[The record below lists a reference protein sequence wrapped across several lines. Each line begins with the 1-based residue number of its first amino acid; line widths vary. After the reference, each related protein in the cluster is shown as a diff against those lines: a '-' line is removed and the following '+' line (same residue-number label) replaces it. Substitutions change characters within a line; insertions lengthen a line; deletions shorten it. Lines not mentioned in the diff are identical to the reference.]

1 MDNSQTEI
9 DHPLEIFVRQDP
21 KQIPEYNLI
30 KIKNEKN
37 GIKTYNGYTYIKDLG
52 SGLFSK
58 VKLVEKDNKYYSM
71 KVINKS
77 KLQKKK
83 KGFAKDKD
91 GKLIINSMLEGALK
105 EIAILKKTSHPNIV
119 QLHEILYDNN
129 ENKIYLILEYCSKGQ
144 IMEYDEDEDE
154 FYINK
159 NFYKEKENLNS
170 NYTEDEIRHF
180 IRQIVLGIEYL
191 HSNGIIHRDIKP
203 DNILINENNE
213 IKITDFNVSAML
225 ENLNDDDIGKKIE
238 GNFYFRAPETVENNM
253 ENHIKGKP
261 IDIWA
266 LGVTAYILAYKKFPF
281 ESEDGDIFVLFDNI
295 CKKQFK
301 IDDDKI
307 NNYSSGFVNFLELCL
322 EKDPNKRITIEDIKK
337 LPWIDENCRNSLR
350 DSKSPDIIRVSN
362 NDIKNAVGF
371 FTTVKL
377 VKKIASIT
385 LGKLGTNDYLNPIS
399 LAIKNAIENI
409 KSLRTSC
416 SQQLLSEENNNLILN
431 KSFHLYSDSSYY
443 SEDDENNNNNNDENE
458 KSTDE
463 SNKDNFNVKNN
474 DNNNIN
480 VIRMGFRKK
489 NSIKDIINDS
499 VKDVYS
505 YYNEIS
511 KNKKEINLKDVKKN
525 IIINDD
531 KMFPKKMN
539 KIKIDNIIKL
549 INKDFSNIKNNK
561 NNNNNDNNN
570 DNNNNNIKSSSLKL
584 KKIKISHKKSNS
596 HIEKDLY
603 N

>member
-1 MDNSQTEI
+1 MENYETKM
-9 DHPLEIFVRQDP
+9 DHPIEIYVRTDT
-21 KQIPEYNLI
+21 KIQIPEHNLI
-30 KIKNEKN
+30 KTKSEKN
-37 GIKTYNGYTYIKDLG
+37 GSKTYNGYTYIKDLG

-58 VKLVEKDNKYYSM
+58 VKLVEKSKKYYSM
-71 KVINKS
+71 KIINKNN
-77 KLQKKK
+77 LQKKK

-129 ENKIYLILEYCSKGQ
+129 KNKIYLILEYCSKGE
-144 IMEYDEDEDE
+144 IMEYDEVEDE

-159 NFYKEKENLNS
+159 NFYKEKDDINS
-170 NYTEDEIRHF
+170 NYSEDEIRHF

-225 ENLNDDDIGKKIE
+225 ENLKEDDIGKKIE
-238 GNFYFRAPETVENNM
+238 GNFYFRAPETVKNNM
-253 ENHIKGKP
+253 NNHIKGKP

-281 ESEDGDIFVLFDNI
+281 DSEDDDIITLFDNI
-295 CKKQFK
+295 STKNFK

-307 NNYSSGFVNFLELCL
+307 DMYSSGFVNFLELCL

-350 DSKSPDIIRVSN
+350 DSKKPEIIRVSHH
-362 NDIKNAVGF
+362 DINNAVGF

-377 VKKIASIT
+377 VKRIASIT
-385 LGKLGTNDYLNPIS
+385 LGKMGTDEYTNPIS
-399 LAIKNAIENI
+399 IAIKKAIENI

-416 SQQLLSEENNNLILN
+416 SQQILNGDNNNNNILN
-431 KSFHLYSDSSYY
+431 KSFHLYSESSSY
-443 SEDDENNNNNNDENE
+443 SEENENDNNNDENE
-458 KSTDE
+458 KSTDT
-463 SNKDNFNVKNN
+463 SNKDNSNIKNE
-474 DNNNIN
+474 NNNFMRI
-480 VIRMGFRKK
+480 GFRNKK
-489 NSIKDIINDS
+489 KSIKNIINDS
-499 VKDVYS
+499 MKELYK

-511 KNKKEINLKDVKKN
+511 KNKNEINSDEIKKN
-525 IIINDD
+525 INFDD
-531 KMFPKKMN
+531 YKMTPNKMN

-549 INKDFSNIKNNK
+549 INKDFFNNK
-561 NNNNNDNNN
+561 KKSNNNNN
-570 DNNNNNIKSSSLKL
+570 KSSSLKL
-584 KKIKISHKKSNS
+584 KKVKIYHKKSNS
-596 HIEKDLY
+596 FIEKDFY